1 MCGSGNADDLAES
14 FQTVCTRSDNCGT
27 SFWPCFLRVSRA
39 KMNSGFPNPV
49 LGSYPRTIPVGGSS
63 RLRGGFKTV
72 ELEGIEPSA
81 GISVR
86 RDRHAIVSPKNT
98 GQRNSLPPR
107 SCSRWPFVFIQLWII
122 HQN

>member
-1 MCGSGNADDLAES
+1 M
-14 FQTVCTRSDNCGT
+14 
-27 SFWPCFLRVSRA
+27 
-39 KMNSGFPNPV
+39 
-49 LGSYPRTIPVGGSS
+49 
-63 RLRGGFKTV
+63 RGGFKTV

-107 SCSRWPFVFIQLWII
+107 SCFRAGLLFSFNCGLYIKIDV
-122 HQN
+122 